1 VKFLPQAQL
10 GAKIA
15 QIVLAVH
22 FAELNDKKLPEEK
35 FVNGLYRRPPEKG
48 GAKTTDAGCGGQ
60 WPTNFLIRRASDCE
74 LVVVLGS
81 FPFPLSARNVQRWY
95 F

>member
-35 FVNGLYRRPPEKG
+35 FVQKQQMREV
-48 GAKTTDAGCGGQ
+48 AAIGQ
-60 WPTNFLIRRASDCE
+60 LIFSSVE
-74 LVVVLGS
+74 
-81 FPFPLSARNVQRWY
+81 
-95 F
+95 